1 LRNATAAPARATF
14 PCARML
20 AIRLTELLGELQRF
34 FREKKGSQELG
45 ASLENK
51 FFASLT
57 QTEPAAK
64 RLASVVYTVKEL
76 PQPQVLFTLGLLN
89 LNPAPSSVSM

>member
-1 LRNATAAPARATF
+1 VRE
-14 PCARML
+14 CS
-20 AIRLTELLGELQRF
+20 RF
-34 FREKKGSQELG
+34 VLPNVLSNSRGLPTKKKGSQELG

-57 QTEPAAK
+57 QNEPAAK